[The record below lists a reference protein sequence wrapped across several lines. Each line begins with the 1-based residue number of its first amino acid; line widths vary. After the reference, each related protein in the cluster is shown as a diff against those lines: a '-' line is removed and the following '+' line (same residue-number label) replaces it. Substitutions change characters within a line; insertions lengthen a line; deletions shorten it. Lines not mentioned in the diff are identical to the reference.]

1 MKTNFLYFRENG
13 YQQFTATNAQTN
25 FTINGAANWD
35 VAIGADTDV
44 KVEVTFLEAQAA
56 KVGSNYSSG
65 SVDAGETVVVH
76 NDGKA
81 LSTNDIVIDNIT
93 DTTYGITLSAGD
105 IVTISRIPAVHTE
118 AVLRSDK
125 LLSVHSNSDT
135 ETEVTFVASN
145 GSSADDT
152 VVLTHPD
159 TNGAEFKKIAEY
171 FHDVCGSTNIN
182 KRGSAITVWDKQN
195 GVIGK
200 GLSEAGVTNMNVS
213 LA

>member
-13 YQQFTATNAQTN
+13 YQQFTATADQTT

-35 VAIGADTDV
+35 VAITDDTHV
-44 KVEVTFLEAQAA
+44 KVEVTFLEAQSA
-56 KVGSNYSSG
+56 KVGSNYSNG
-65 SVDAGETVVVH
+65 SVDAGETVVVL

-93 DTTYGITLSAGD
+93 DTANGITLSAGD
-105 IVTISRIPAVHTE
+105 IVTISLIPAAYNE

-135 ETEVTFVASN
+135 VTEVTFQGDA
-145 GSSADDT
+145 SADN
-152 VVLTHPD
+152 VVLFTHPD
-159 TNGAEFKKIAEY
+159 DNGVAVKKIAEY
-171 FHDVCGSTNIN
+171 FNTVCGSTNIN

-195 GVIGK
+195 NVIAK
-200 GLSEAGVTNMNVS
+200 DLQDAGVTQMNIA